1 MNPKNRKFV
10 AGLGLFWLMASAL
23 MMTTGFW
30 PSLREF
36 GVSERFFLAL
46 AWFGAVAGALA
57 FLAGMFSGRRKS

>member
-1 MNPKNRKFV
+1 MNPKNRIFV
-10 AGLGLFWLMASAL
+10 AGLGLFWIVASSLML
-23 MMTTGFW
+23 TTGFW